1 VTLRSIRNLG
11 ARRDTA
17 RHCIP
22 FHLTGNV
29 RGMKRA
35 WAIAAVLAAS
45 STAGADIPATTV
57 GNANVVSA
65 DHPITVTTPGERSSQ
80 NIQFLAGLTGAGLV
94 LVGLG
99 VFYNLDSRSSANA
112 VSAGDPTGQPWTS
125 GDQADFDHTHQLAVR
140 AGVCYGIGGAVL
152 IGALVT
158 WILTAPSDQV
168 TVIQPHVTP
177 TVTPAPGGALLGGQW
192 RF

>member
-1 VTLRSIRNLG
+1 
-11 ARRDTA
+11 
-17 RHCIP
+17 
-22 FHLTGNV
+22 
-29 RGMKRA
+29 MKRA
-35 WAIAAVLAAS
+35 LAIVAVLAAS
-45 STAGADIPATTV
+45 SAAFADIPATTV
-57 GNANVVSA
+57 GNANVVAA

-80 NIQFLAGLTGAGLV
+80 NIQFLAGLAGAGVV

-125 GDQADFDHTHQLAVR
+125 GDQADYDHTHQLAVR

-152 IGALVT
+152 VGALVT